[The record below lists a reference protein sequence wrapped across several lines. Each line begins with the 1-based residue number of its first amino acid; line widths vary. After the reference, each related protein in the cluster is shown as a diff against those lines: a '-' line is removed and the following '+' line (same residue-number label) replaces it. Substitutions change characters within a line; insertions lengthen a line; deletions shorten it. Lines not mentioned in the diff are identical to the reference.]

1 MALNGNQITDAGLVV
16 LAEVLREN
24 TTLKD
29 LGLYGNPM
37 SDAAKQAVLAIVD
50 DASMSGAHTGG
61 GGRASPVI
69 CDEIARPHCRRAASH
84 RSRTVEIISFGYL
97 ATSRFSQTLKNCSK
111 QLKLKNCNFAGA
123 MTLVNFVTHLL
134 MFLAPLLALLGW
146 VRHMQRKRLGD
157 VYTKRKPTRYADHNG
172 YTSYTKAD

>member
-50 DASMSGAHTGG
+50 D
-61 GGRASPVI
+61 
-69 CDEIARPHCRRAASH
+69 ERRAH
-84 RSRTVEIISFGYL
+84 RRRRPSFSCDL
-97 ATSRFSQTLKNCSK
+97 R
-111 QLKLKNCNFAGA
+111 
-123 MTLVNFVTHLL
+123 
-134 MFLAPLLALLGW
+134 
-146 VRHMQRKRLGD
+146 
-157 VYTKRKPTRYADHNG
+157 
-172 YTSYTKAD
+172 